1 MESPSRECGQ
11 AEAEPRVSRVPMRFG
26 ISTHLYHDQRLSRDH
41 LVEIAAHGFE
51 SIELFATRSHFDY
64 HDESAIAKLE
74 AWLRDAGLTLH
85 GIHAPV
91 TESFLGGAWGPPFS
105 TATTDSTRRARAVQE
120 ANHALQVARRIHT
133 GFLVVHLGTPT
144 GQTLHRGDNGRDA
157 AIRSL
162 EELDRLASP
171 LDVRVAAEVIPND
184 LSTAGSLVHMLED
197 ELELP
202 GVGICMDFGHAF
214 LMGDLVDSIETA
226 SGHLITT
233 HIHDNGGTR
242 DDHLVPFDGAID
254 WPGALTAAQKIGY
267 DGTLLLELGNTSTTP
282 KAVLEQAQGARTRFE
297 RILRA

>member
-1 MESPSRECGQ
+1 
-11 AEAEPRVSRVPMRFG
+11 MRFG

-41 LVEIAAHGFE
+41 LAEIAAYGFE

-64 HDESAIAKLE
+64 HDESAIARLE
-74 AWLRDAGLTLH
+74 GWLQDTGLTLH

-91 TESFLGGAWGPPFS
+91 AESFLGGAWGPPFS
-105 TATTDSTRRARAVQE
+105 NATTDPTRRTRSVRE
-120 ANHALQVARRIHT
+120 AGQALQVARRIRT
-133 GFLVVHLGTPT
+133 GCLVVHLGTPT
-144 GQTLHRGDNGRDA
+144 GQPLHQGDNSREA
-157 AIRSL
+157 AIHSL
-162 EELDRLASP
+162 EELYRLASP

-214 LMGDLVDSIETA
+214 LMGDLIDAIETA
-226 SGHLITT
+226 SGHVITT

-267 DGTLLLELGNTSTTP
+267 EGTFLLELRNTSTP
-282 KAVLEQAQGARTRFE
+282 RAVLEQAQRARKRFE
-297 RILRA
+297 RILNA